1 MTDYLSVTR
10 LASRVC
16 TSGDLHSESNEK
28 PVDPIEGIKV
38 QQRVQK
44 RMETQEPSYS
54 PTGRKLASKRLT
66 SKKKLDLGT

>member
-28 PVDPIEGIKV
+28 PVDAIEG
-38 QQRVQK
+38 
-44 RMETQEPSYS
+44 
-54 PTGRKLASKRLT
+54 
-66 SKKKLDLGT
+66 

>member
-28 PVDPIEGIKV
+28 PVDPIEGIKIQQLV
-38 QQRVQK
+38 QNRIK
-44 RMETQEPSYS
+44 TQDPNYRAREPLYES
-54 PTGRKLASKRLT
+54 LEW
-66 SKKKLDLGT
+66 